1 VFNYLKT
8 KKFKQT
14 CSTFFTLPQ
23 IQFDICFQLQT
34 FNVKRVLADA
44 ATLDQVAGLLRNL
57 FAENAARLLL
67 EVADRLVVVV
77 AAVVGRLTFGGD
89 GFFGNRLDDDGSADD
104 R

>member
-1 VFNYLKT
+1 
-8 KKFKQT
+8 
-14 CSTFFTLPQ
+14 
-23 IQFDICFQLQT
+23 
-34 FNVKRVLADA
+34 VKRVLADA

-77 AAVVGRLTFGGD
+77 AAVVGRLTFGRD
-89 GFFGNRLDDDGSADD
+89 GFFGNRLDDDGGGDD